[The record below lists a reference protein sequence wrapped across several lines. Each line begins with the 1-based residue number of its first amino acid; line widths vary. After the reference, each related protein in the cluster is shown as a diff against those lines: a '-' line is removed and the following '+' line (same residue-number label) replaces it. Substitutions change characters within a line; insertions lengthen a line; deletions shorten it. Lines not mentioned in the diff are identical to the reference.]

1 MNFIVYLAN
10 CSTCIPIRFLGN
22 NSLTG
27 GLPSSIGPSIK
38 YLYVCPVPF
47 SFKEK
52 IRKMFIYNIF
62 PCYFYVET
70 FPTTTSQETFLLG
83 LVIICNC
90 KY

>member
-10 CSTCIPIRFLGN
+10 SSTCFPIRFLGN

-27 GLPSSIGPSIK
+27 VLPSSIGPSIK

-47 SFKEK
+47 SFKGK

-62 PCYFYVET
+62 PLL
-70 FPTTTSQETFLLG
+70 FLCRDFSYNYLSG
-83 LVIICNC
+83 NLPSWASHNLQL
-90 KY
+90 